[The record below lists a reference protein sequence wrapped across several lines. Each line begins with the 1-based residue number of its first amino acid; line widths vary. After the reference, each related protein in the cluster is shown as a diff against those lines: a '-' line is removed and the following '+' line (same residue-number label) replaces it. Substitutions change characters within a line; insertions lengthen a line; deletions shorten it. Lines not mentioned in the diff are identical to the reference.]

1 MELGRQEANLVDHI
15 TFWVPALISHVS
27 VDLDELLQDR
37 SAAPGALCR
46 ESCRV
51 VVMAIDIPVVFVVRI
66 MGTEKGRTYRAGEV
80 FHVILLAWVRSN
92 YGSTE
97 AWIRYGHTAG
107 GDITSPQCHTT
118 LGTDK
123 VQTPEVIPFA

>member
-1 MELGRQEANLVDHI
+1 
-15 TFWVPALISHVS
+15 
-27 VDLDELLQDR
+27 
-37 SAAPGALCR
+37 
-46 ESCRV
+46 
-51 VVMAIDIPVVFVVRI
+51 MAIDIPVVFVVRV
-66 MGTEKGRTYRAGEV
+66 MGAEKSRTYRAGEV

-118 LGTDK
+118 FGADE
-123 VQTPEVIPFA
+123 VQTPEVIPFTQWVLFFIYTFNREELGGHHVPAILRQRDMIVHIDGKRCETDAPCT